1 MYFSKLLK
9 KYQDQNFILLLF
21 FVFLIVSTLNPYRLE
36 HFVKFLILPVSIAVV
51 VFPFLIKK
59 WAAWLLI
66 SVFLTLNLYFNYLH
80 TSNHLFIA
88 TYFSWIVT
96 LVLISKDDFSEALR
110 SSSKYL
116 LILVMGMAV
125 IHKITSPEFY
135 SGSFM
140 SYEFLFGLRYF
151 FPIIILWPNFNN
163 YISANQS
170 GLGEIFNR
178 NFNGESADNFV
189 YPDEEF
195 FVFTKILSLF
205 TIFYEAVVVLFL
217 VIYPRYKRLAHIL
230 LLSFIWFTYIYTN
243 ENSFFSMHCILGFL
257 ISYREQKRFRTA
269 YVITIILMLSMDV
282 LSFRPGFLQY

>member
-1 MYFSKLLK
+1 MFFSKLFK
-9 KYQDQNFILLLF
+9 RYHDQNFILLLF

-36 HFVKFLILPVSIAVV
+36 YFVKFLILPVSIAVIA
-51 VFPFLIKK
+51 FPFLMKK

-96 LVLISKDDFSEALR
+96 LVLISKDDFCEALR

-151 FPIIILWPNFNN
+151 FPIIMLWPNFDN
-163 YISANQS
+163 YISQNQS
-170 GLGEIFNR
+170 GLGEIFNK
-178 NFNGESADNFV
+178 NFSGESSVSFV

-195 FVFTKILSLF
+195 FVFTKGLSF
-205 TIFYEAVVVLFL
+205 ITIFYEAVVVLFL

-243 ENSFFSMHCILGFL
+243 ENSFFSMLCILGYL
-257 ISYREQKRFRTA
+257 ISYSGQKKFRTA
-269 YVITIILMLSMDV
+269 YIITIILMLSMDV

>member
-1 MYFSKLLK
+1 MFFSKFLK
-9 KYQDQNFILLLF
+9 RYKNQDFILLLF

-36 HFVKFLILPVSIAVV
+36 HFVKFLIFPVSLAVII
-51 VFPFLIKK
+51 FPFLMRK

-96 LVLISKDDFSEALR
+96 LVLISKDDFTEALR

-116 LILVMGMAV
+116 LVLVMGMAV

-151 FPIIILWPNFNN
+151 SPIILLWPNFDN
-163 YISANQS
+163 YISQNQS
-170 GLGEIFNR
+170 GLGEIFNT
-178 NFNGESADNFV
+178 NFDGENSVSIV

-195 FVFTKILSLF
+195 FVFTKILSYF

-217 VIYPRYKRLAHIL
+217 VIYPRYKRLTHIL

-243 ENSFFSMHCILGFL
+243 ENSFFSMLCILGYL
-257 ISYREQKRFRTA
+257 ISYSGQKRFRTA
-269 YVITIILMLSMDV
+269 YIITIILMLSMDV